1 MGHSYCRWSD
11 PVNGFDLKD
20 ERTGTREKRFTGF
33 DPLDEGVAA
42 GFYTFFLAI
51 GNDPRLHSVSFVI
64 G

>member
-1 MGHSYCRWSD
+1 
-11 PVNGFDLKD
+11 LKD

-42 GFYTFFLAI
+42 GFYTFFLAV